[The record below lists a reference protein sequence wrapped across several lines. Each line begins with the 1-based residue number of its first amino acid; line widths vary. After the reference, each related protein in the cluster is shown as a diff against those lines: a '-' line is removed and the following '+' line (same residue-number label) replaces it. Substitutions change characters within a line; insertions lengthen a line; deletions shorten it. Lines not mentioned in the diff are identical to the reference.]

1 MNKTE
6 TFQEFLVTQGSEIAV
21 WAFGFNLLLSGLLA
35 YLLSILYVRY
45 GRSLSNRRVFS
56 NNFVMMAMTTMFIIT
71 IVKSSLALSLGLV
84 GALSIVRF
92 RAAIKEPEE
101 LTYLFLT
108 IAIGL
113 GLGADQVL
121 ITVSAFVIISL
132 IIWSRNILHKK
143 EDTQN
148 LHFTLSSDNT
158 DEINIEKVI
167 EVLSK
172 HCTSVNLKR
181 LDESNDFIEASFLV
195 EFGSIDQLNKSKQ
208 EIKELSDSVKIIF
221 LDTKSIMSY

>member
-1 MNKTE
+1 MNKIE
-6 TFQEFLVTQGSEIAV
+6 TFQEFLATQGSEIAV

-45 GRSLSNRRVFS
+45 GRALSNRRIFS

-113 GLGADQVL
+113 GLGADQVQ
-121 ITVSAFVIISL
+121 ITVSAFVVIAL
-132 IIWSRNILHKK
+132 IIWLKSMSHKK
-143 EDTQN
+143 EDSHN
-148 LHFTLSSDNT
+148 LHFTISSEKA
-158 DEINIEKVI
+158 DEVQIEKVI
-167 EVLSK
+167 EVLNKYCS
-172 HCTSVNLKR
+172 SVNLKR
-181 LDESNDFIEASFLV
+181 LDESEGFIEASFLV
-195 EFGSIDQLNKSKQ
+195 EFDSIDQLNKSRDEMKS
-208 EIKELSDSVKIIF
+208 LSDSIKIIF

>member
-6 TFQEFLVTQGSEIAV
+6 TFQEFLTTQGSEIAV

-45 GRSLSNRRVFS
+45 GKSLSNRRIFS
-56 NNFVMMAMTTMFIIT
+56 NNFVLMAMTTMFIIT

-113 GLGADQVL
+113 GLGADQVQ
-121 ITVSAFVIISL
+121 ITLSAFVVIVL
-132 IIWSRNILHKK
+132 IIWLRSILHKK
-143 EDTQN
+143 EETQN
-148 LHFTLSSDNT
+148 LHFTLSSEKT
-158 DEINIEKVI
+158 DEIKIEKII
-167 EVLSK
+167 EVLNKYCS
-172 HCTSVNLKR
+172 SVNLKR
-181 LDESNDFIEASFLV
+181 LDESKDFIEASFLV
-195 EFGSIDQLNKSKQ
+195 EFDSIDELNKSKD
-208 EIKELSDSVKIIF
+208 EIKNLSDSVKIIF